1 MVEQRGQKAK
11 LEDDFMTMI
20 DHSVPIGSGLSL
32 SGRFRL
38 PDGMTELTK
47 GRINS
52 IVIFLHGWG
61 ADGTDLAPLS
71 DVLAQALPDHAK
83 NTAFFTPDAPDIC
96 SANPAGR
103 QWFELSFDET
113 GRQKH
118 PDFCWQAATVI
129 HQLLDA
135 VSLDM
140 GVPADRIILGG
151 FSQGGM
157 LSLAAGPSYQ
167 QRIAGVFSLSGAYL
181 TLSQQQEL
189 QAAGTG
195 HLDAGFPILLV
206 HGDDDAVVPPQALG
220 HAKEALEGLGAAPD
234 MHMVKQLGHSIDM
247 EVISHLGGF
256 LSGALSP
263 S

>member
-83 NTAFFTPDAPDIC
+83 NTAFFTPDPPDIC
-96 SANPAGR
+96 STYPAGR

-113 GRQKH
+113 GRQ
-118 PDFCWQAATVI
+118 
-129 HQLLDA
+129 
-135 VSLDM
+135 
-140 GVPADRIILGG
+140 
-151 FSQGGM
+151 
-157 LSLAAGPSYQ
+157 
-167 QRIAGVFSLSGAYL
+167 
-181 TLSQQQEL
+181 
-189 QAAGTG
+189 
-195 HLDAGFPILLV
+195 
-206 HGDDDAVVPPQALG
+206 
-220 HAKEALEGLGAAPD
+220 
-234 MHMVKQLGHSIDM
+234 
-247 EVISHLGGF
+247 
-256 LSGALSP
+256 
-263 S
+263 